1 MIARKDVDHGRD
13 ASPGLWSGR
22 RAVIAL
28 LGGFL
33 FTAAVVALL
42 ILFDMHRHV
51 LQLLHWLD
59 AQGHV
64 ALLLFI
70 LIMALVMV
78 LLLPGMLFTTGA
90 GFVFGVVQ
98 GSVVVV
104 CGTTVGAVLAFLI
117 ARHLCGERA
126 ARWLRS
132 REKLGAVSEELATQG
147 WKVVLLTR
155 LLPFFPFKLSNY
167 LFGLTPISLRGFLAG
182 TFIGVIPW
190 SVHNVYLGSIAA
202 ELGGMS
208 LHGGDRGVLGW
219 SLYAAG
225 FLVTVVTVIYL
236 NRLARRALTRHGSG
250 MAQGGERSC
259 RG

>member
-1 MIARKDVDHGRD
+1 MGATEDGDRSRDV
-13 ASPGLWSGR
+13 SPGLWSGR
-22 RAVIAL
+22 RAVAAL
-28 LGGFL
+28 LLGFL
-33 FTAAVVALL
+33 FTAAVVGLL
-42 ILFDMHRHV
+42 ILFDMHQHV
-51 LQLLHWLD
+51 LQLLRWLD
-59 AQGHV
+59 AQGSM
-64 ALLLFI
+64 AMLLFI

-78 LLLPGMLFTTGA
+78 LLLPGMLLTTGA
-90 GFVFGVVQ
+90 GFVFGVAQ

-104 CGTTVGAVLAFLI
+104 LGTTLGAALAFLI
-117 ARHLCGERA
+117 ARHLFGERA

-132 REKLGAVSEELATQG
+132 REKLGAVSAELAAQG

-167 LFGLTPISLRGFLAG
+167 LFGLTPVSLRGFLAG

-225 FLVTVVTVIYL
+225 FLVTVVTVVYL
-236 NRLARRALTRHGSG
+236 NHLARRALARRGV
-250 MAQGGERSC
+250 GE
-259 RG
+259 